1 MTVTSGTLLPHSYDL
16 WLVALSVL
24 IAVGAAY
31 TALDFAGRV
40 RIRLGRERAAWLFGG
55 AFAMGTGIWSMHF
68 TGMLAF
74 SLPVAVYYDVPTV
87 VASHLAAV
95 AASAAALHVASQQR
109 LVAGLGPG
117 RGGPLWGVSVPVCV
131 PTGALPACCLPSA
144 LASAGVGCPSLGGRA
159 ECQDVTVSVRLD

>member
-1 MTVTSGTLLPHSYDL
+1 MTLTSGTLLPHSHDP

-24 IAVGAAY
+24 IAVAAAY

-40 RIRLGRERAAWLFGG
+40 TVRRGRERAAWLFGG

-74 SLPVAVYYDVPTV
+74 SLPVPVYYDVPTV

-95 AASAAALHVASQQR
+95 AASAAAFTSP
-109 LVAGLGPG
+109 AGRGSAPG
-117 RGGPLWGVSVPVCV
+117 RGGP
-131 PTGALPACCLPSA
+131 A
-144 LASAGVGCPSLGGRA
+144 AS
-159 ECQDVTVSVRLD
+159 